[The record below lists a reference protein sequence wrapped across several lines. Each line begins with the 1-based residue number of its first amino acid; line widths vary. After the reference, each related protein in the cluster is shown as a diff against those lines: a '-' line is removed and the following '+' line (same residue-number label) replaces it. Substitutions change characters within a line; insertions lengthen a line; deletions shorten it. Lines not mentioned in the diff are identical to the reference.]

1 MPARAP
7 PIARAGIIPLPPAEM
22 TIPLLILC
30 PIAEHQLGI
39 LSQRFDVTYAITD
52 VAREQAIQE
61 RGQAFRAVLT
71 IGTIGLS
78 GEEIAAMPRLELVSC
93 MGAGYETVDAAP
105 PGRAAS
111 S

>member
-1 MPARAP
+1 
-7 PIARAGIIPLPPAEM
+7 M

-78 GEEIAAMPRLELVSC
+78 GERSRPCPGWSWCPAWAPATRPW
-93 MGAGYETVDAAP
+93 TRPP

>member
-1 MPARAP
+1 
-7 PIARAGIIPLPPAEM
+7 M

-61 RGQAFRAVLT
+61 RARRSA
-71 IGTIGLS
+71 
-78 GEEIAAMPRLELVSC
+78 RC
-93 MGAGYETVDAAP
+93 
-105 PGRAAS
+105 
-111 S
+111 

>member
-1 MPARAP
+1 
-7 PIARAGIIPLPPAEM
+7 M

-93 MGAGYETVDAAP
+93 MGAGYETVDAAAARARGIVMTN
-105 PGRAAS
+105 GRGANDDCVADTPWAC
-111 S
+111 